1 MIFPCVPLC
10 PRGRP
15 WRLLLACVEIRKL
28 LPKVSNFWRVVIDDV
43 GTVGMT
49 CGVVLMVGLGRI
61 KGLQRYQLSHNWTRK
76 DFGPVQ
82 LRDVRLGNSLLFI
95 VTVEDGRTNLP
106 AGYLSLT
113 LKLRGIVRDGEEDSK
128 KLSVGDLRRIVSDLH
143 RFSMAGATLTHQSYI

>member
-61 KGLQRYQLSHNWTRK
+61 KGLPRYHLSHNWTRK
-76 DFGPVQ
+76 DFGFVQ
-82 LRDVRLGNSLLFI
+82 LRDVRLSNSLLFI
-95 VTVEDGRTNLP
+95 VTVDEGRTIL
-106 AGYLSLT
+106 AAAVGSRSVHLRVISLAAH
-113 LKLRGIVRDGEEDSK
+113 K
-128 KLSVGDLRRIVSDLH
+128 
-143 RFSMAGATLTHQSYI
+143 